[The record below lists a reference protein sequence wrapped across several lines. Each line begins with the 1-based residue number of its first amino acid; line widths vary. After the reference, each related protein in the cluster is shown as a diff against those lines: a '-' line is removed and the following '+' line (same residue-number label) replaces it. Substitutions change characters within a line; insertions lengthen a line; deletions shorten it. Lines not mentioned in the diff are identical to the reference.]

1 MLRCWR
7 DLAAIAPAGAFL
19 LAGVFLLAG
28 CSPATGTAADNRSA
42 AETPKAGAPTS
53 SAAAAAGSVSGSP
66 QRTEPQ
72 SRPAPPANSPSP
84 GAAAPNNSAKDDP
97 WTKKAGDLLVSLKI
111 TPYPPQGRNPT
122 SLDIT
127 VADSSGL
134 PVSDAQ
140 VRLNLTMPA
149 MPMPPNQPAAQAAG
163 NGHYTASTRMGM
175 PGQWQIAVLITRNGQ
190 QQRADFFA
198 EVP

>member
-1 MLRCWR
+1 MLRRWC
-7 DLAAIAPAGAFL
+7 DLAALA
-19 LAGVFLLAG
+19 LAGVLLLAG
-28 CSPATGTAADNRSA
+28 CGSTASGTVDKSSPT
-42 AETPKAGAPTS
+42 ETPKAGAATS
-53 SAAAAAGSVSGSP
+53 SAPAPVGSVSALPERGASP
-66 QRTEPQ
+66 PI
-72 SRPAPPANSPSP
+72 SAAPTDPPKP
-84 GAAAPNNSAKDDP
+84 GAAAPNDSPKDAP

-122 SLDIT
+122 SLELIVVD
-127 VADSSGL
+127 ASGL

-149 MPMPPNQPAAQAAG
+149 MPMPPNQPVAQAAG

>member
-1 MLRCWR
+1 VLRRWCA
-7 DLAAIAPAGAFL
+7 LAAIA
-19 LAGVFLLAG
+19 LAGVLLVAG
-28 CSPATGTAADNRSA
+28 CGPTTGGTVDKPSPT
-42 AETPKAGAPTS
+42 ETLKAGAPTS
-53 SAAAAAGSVSGSP
+53 SAPAPAVSVSATPERSGSP
-66 QRTEPQ
+66 PI
-72 SRPAPPANSPSP
+72 SAPPTDPPKP
-84 GAAAPNNSAKDDP
+84 GAAAPNNSPKDDP
-97 WTKKAGDLLVSLKI
+97 WTKKVGDLLVSLKI

-122 SLDIT
+122 NLDIA
-127 VADSSGL
+127 VADSAGF

-149 MPMPPNQPAAQAAG
+149 MPMPPNQPNAQAAG